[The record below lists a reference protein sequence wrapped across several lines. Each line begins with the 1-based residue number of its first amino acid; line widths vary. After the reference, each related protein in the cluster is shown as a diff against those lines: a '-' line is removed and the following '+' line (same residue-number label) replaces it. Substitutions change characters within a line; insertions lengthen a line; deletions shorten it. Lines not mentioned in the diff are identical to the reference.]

1 MKALRA
7 VLTGL
12 AAAGSLALGLACLA
26 LSVYTWGGRIT
37 PRLDALANFAPLY
50 LAGGLVA
57 ALVALFVP
65 MGWLRLALALPGLAA
80 VAGAGALMWPE
91 LTRPMSPRAPAD
103 APHQLKLIQF
113 NTWADNVDPE
123 ATGRWIAEQD
133 ADVVVIEEPRSAI
146 VKAILRERHYYVTGP
161 KASVMIFSR
170 AKPLDTPYP
179 WPRPQASA
187 PLMRAEFAP
196 EDGGYTI
203 IGVHLTWPT
212 QWWYHQMQ
220 NDDTAYVVHL
230 TDPRRTILVGD
241 FNSTPWSFSRRRED
255 RKIGLERR
263 THALFSWPARN
274 VAHARWAMPF
284 PFLPIDHIYAGSDW
298 RTVSIKRGPRLG
310 SDHYPVIITLAL
322 MPS

>member
-7 VLTGL
+7 VLFGL

-26 LSVYTWGGRIT
+26 LSVYAWGGRIT

-50 LAGGLVA
+50 VAGGLIA
-57 ALVALFVP
+57 ALIALFVP
-65 MGWLRLALALPGLAA
+65 LGWVRLALALPGFAA
-80 VAGAGALMWPE
+80 VAVAGALMWPE
-91 LTRPMSPRAPAD
+91 LTRPMSPRAPPD

-123 ATGRWIAEQD
+123 ATGRWIAQQN
-133 ADVVVIEEPRSAI
+133 ADVVVIEEARSAVI
-146 VKAILRERHYYVTGP
+146 KAILRERDYYVTGR
-161 KASVMIFSR
+161 KASIVIFSR
-170 AKPLDTPYP
+170 VKPIDDTQP
-179 WPRPQASA
+179 WPRPQGSA
-187 PLMRAEFAP
+187 PLMRAVFAP
-196 EDGGYTI
+196 EDGGYTV

-220 NDDTAYVVHL
+220 NDDAAYVVHL
-230 TDPRRTILVGD
+230 TDPKRTILVGD

-274 VAHARWAMPF
+274 VAHPKWAALF
-284 PFLPIDHIYAGSDW
+284 PILPIDHIYAGSDW
-298 RTVSIKRGPRLG
+298 RTVSIRRGPRLG
-310 SDHYPVIITLAL
+310 SDHYPVVITLAL
-322 MPS
+322 TPS